1 MGRFLERKAG
11 RSDLTDPVAIEPNRS
26 DPMGRSWE
34 PAILI
39 STSEILLK
47 SRYVRGSLQRTLLE
61 HLRWRLRR
69 AGFRDFSTGVDA
81 GRVVISGLNDERAVK
96 ACAQIFGVAAA
107 ASAIRISSEPNKLIE
122 NVLQYAETHFSKGD
136 SFAVRTR
143 IVGPYPMSSRDIER
157 DAGQTICD
165 RLGKDNVRVDLEHPV
180 KTIHIEIRGKTLYL
194 YGNRTEGC
202 GGLPYGSQ
210 GRLVGVLSGD
220 VDSAV
225 ASWLMMKRGSHI
237 IPLLMDEIREKDHGL
252 EKALDIA
259 RRLRDFA
266 PVDDYRVIVVPV
278 QEIMQSIRSVDE
290 SDLRYILHHRMIY
303 RIACSIAEK
312 LHALGIVVGERLQ
325 STSHISVNLPAM
337 NEAAKLLV
345 HRPLIGLDDPE
356 IAALAERIGIHQI
369 PTEKKRTRSAQQGRP
384 VSFDVRRIGPIE
396 TDLKMDV
403 LDWNALERMKKID
416 LE

>member
-1 MGRFLERKAG
+1 M
-11 RSDLTDPVAIEPNRS
+11 TDPVAIGPDRS

-34 PAILI
+34 PVILI
-39 STSEILLK
+39 STSEIMLK

-81 GRVVISGLNDERAVK
+81 GRVVISGLNDERAAK
-96 ACAQIFGVAAA
+96 ACAQVFGVAAA
-107 ASAIRISSEPNKLIE
+107 VSAIRISSEPGKLIE
-122 NVLQYAETHFSKGD
+122 DVSQYAETHLAKGD
-136 SFAVRTR
+136 TFAVRAR
-143 IVGPYPMSSRDIER
+143 IIGQYPMSSRDIER
-157 DAGQTICD
+157 DAGQAICD

-194 YGNRTEGC
+194 YENRTEGC

-225 ASWLMMKRGSHI
+225 ASWLMMKRGSHV

-266 PVDDYRVIVVPV
+266 PVDEYRVIVVPV
-278 QEIMQSIRSVDE
+278 QEIVQSIRSVDE
-290 SDLRYILHHRMIY
+290 SDLRYILYHRMIY

-312 LHALGIVVGERLQ
+312 LRALGIVVGERLQ
-325 STSHISVNLPAM
+325 STSRISLNLSTM
-337 NEAAKLLV
+337 NEAAKLPV
-345 HRPLIGLDDPE
+345 YRPLIGLDNLE
-356 IAALAERIGIHQI
+356 IVAFAERIGIHQI
-369 PTEKKRTRSAQQGRP
+369 STEKKETELAQQRRP
-384 VSFDVRRIGPIE
+384 VSFGLRRTEIIE
-396 TDLKMDV
+396 EDLQVDV
-403 LDWNALERMKKID
+403 LVRNTLERMKKID
-416 LE
+416 LEKERCG